1 MSIKRRSFI
10 KKAGVYGSGLMA
22 ANAASMVL
30 TKRASAAKEITTTF
44 MKSGTYD
51 LAAESI
57 ENSFE
62 KETGIDLE
70 IITSPWAVLNQNHI
84 ADLTTGT
91 GEFDVMSGEF
101 WIASVFNHMLP
112 LDGYVNKSGYGS
124 TIINRLWEPG
134 PSNFFNGK
142 RIGVPHSADAYSI
155 IYRKD
160 IFEK

>member
-1 MSIKRRSFI
+1 
-10 KKAGVYGSGLMA
+10 
-22 ANAASMVL
+22 
-30 TKRASAAKEITTTF
+30 
-44 MKSGTYD
+44 
-51 LAAESI
+51 
-57 ENSFE
+57 
-62 KETGIDLE
+62 
-70 IITSPWAVLNQNHI
+70 
-84 ADLTTGT
+84 
-91 GEFDVMSGEF
+91 MSGEF

-160 IFEK
+160 IFTNDKEINNIIYKQLKIL

>member
-62 KETGIDLE
+62 KETG
-70 IITSPWAVLNQNHI
+70 
-84 ADLTTGT
+84 LT
-91 GEFDVMSGEF
+91 
-101 WIASVFNHMLP
+101 L
-112 LDGYVNKSGYGS
+112 KSLLHLG
-124 TIINRLWEPG
+124 L
-134 PSNFFNGK
+134 F
-142 RIGVPHSADAYSI
+142 
-155 IYRKD
+155 
-160 IFEK
+160 

>member
-62 KETGIDLE
+62 KETGLPSLV
-70 IITSPWAVLNQNHI
+70 TS
-84 ADLTTGT
+84 
-91 GEFDVMSGEF
+91 S
-101 WIASVFNHMLP
+101 P
-112 LDGYVNKSGYGS
+112 LS
-124 TIINRLWEPG
+124 
-134 PSNFFNGK
+134 SNFQNL
-142 RIGVPHSADAYSI
+142 DESI
-155 IYRKD
+155 V
-160 IFEK
+160 